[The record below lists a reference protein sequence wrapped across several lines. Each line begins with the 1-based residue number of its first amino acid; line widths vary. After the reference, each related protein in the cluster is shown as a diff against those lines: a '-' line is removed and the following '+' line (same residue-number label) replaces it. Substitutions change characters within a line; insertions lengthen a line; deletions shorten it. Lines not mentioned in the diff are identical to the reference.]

1 MVAMLF
7 YTGIFLLVIAVSID
21 GLGVVVSYGIQ
32 KTRVPL
38 PAIFIIM
45 LCSGFTVL
53 LAMTLGDAIKTFL
66 SPIVSEKI
74 GGVILILLG
83 LFTLINL
90 IRAKNNKP
98 LEQENTTVL
107 TDMKTVLSSPIQA
120 DLDKSGI
127 ISASEAALLGI
138 ALALDAFGA
147 GIAASFLHYSAI
159 VTAVLIALMSG
170 AFLFIGLKL
179 GLVLSNYK
187 KMQHVSFLPSF
198 LLISIGIL
206 NLI

>member
-1 MVAMLF
+1 MLF

-21 GLGVVVSYGIQ
+21 GLGVGVSYGIQ

-45 LCSGFTVL
+45 LCSGLTVL

-83 LFTLINL
+83 LFTLVNL

-98 LEQENTTVL
+98 SEQENTTVL

-179 GLVLSNYK
+179 GLILSNHK
-187 KMQHVSFLPSF
+187 KMQHFSFLPSL

>member
-1 MVAMLF
+1 MLF

-21 GLGVVVSYGIQ
+21 GLGVGVSYGIQ

-45 LCSGFTVL
+45 LCSGLTVL
-53 LAMTLGDAIKTFL
+53 LAMTLGDVIKTFL

-90 IRAKNNKP
+90 IRAKNSKP
-98 LEQENTTVL
+98 SEQENTTVL
-107 TDMKTVLSSPIQA
+107 TDMKTVLSSPTQA

-147 GIAASFLHYSAI
+147 GIAASFLHYSAVI
-159 VTAVLIALMSG
+159 TAALIAIMSG

-179 GLVLSNYK
+179 GLILSNYK
-187 KMQHVSFLPSF
+187 KMQHISFLPSL